1 MAVIL
6 LSGGLDS
13 ALNLALAAKAGR
25 ARLALT
31 MRYSQRAEPSELRA
45 AKALADYYGVRWES
59 VDISWLGAVNPTR
72 LTRPDTKLPQ
82 PSTSDLDSAEASH
95 ASMQAVWVANR
106 NGLFLNV
113 AAAYAEALSESEIL
127 VGFNREEAVTFP
139 DNSVEF
145 LKAAEAALSFS
156 TLTKVKI
163 NSYTLDW
170 EKPRIL
176 SEALAAELPLELVWS
191 CYEAGPER
199 CWTCESCKRSE
210 RALLSAG
217 EPGKKWLQRLG
228 WKA

>member
-13 ALNLALAAKAGR
+13 ALNLAMAAKAGR

-31 MRYSQRAEPSELRA
+31 MRYGQRAEPAELRA
-45 AKALADYYGVRWES
+45 AEALCKHYGVRWET
-59 VDISWLGAVNPTR
+59 VDLSWLGAVNPTR
-72 LTRPDTKLPQ
+72 LTRPDTELPR
-82 PSTSDLDSAEASH
+82 PTTAELDSEASF
-95 ASMQAVWVANR
+95 STMRAVWVANR

-113 AAAYAEALSESEIL
+113 AASYAEAMSESEIL

-145 LKAAEAALSFS
+145 LRAAESALAYS

-163 NSYTLDW
+163 HSYTLDW

-176 SEALAAELPLELVWS
+176 TEAMAIELPLDLVWS
-191 CYEAGPER
+191 CYEAGPHR

-210 RALLSAG
+210 RALLLAG
-217 EPGKKWLQRLG
+217 TKGEAWLRKLG
-228 WKA
+228 WQR